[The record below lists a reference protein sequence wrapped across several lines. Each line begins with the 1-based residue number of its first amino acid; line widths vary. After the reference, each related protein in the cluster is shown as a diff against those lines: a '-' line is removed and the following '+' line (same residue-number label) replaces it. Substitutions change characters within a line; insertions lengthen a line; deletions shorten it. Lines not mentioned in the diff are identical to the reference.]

1 MSLAG
6 FQQWTQSL
14 VFAGYSVSQFTTSLV
29 SGGPAIQ
36 GFLSSLENLTSSV
49 LKYST
54 QAFDKATENEVNRL
68 AAGGAI
74 SNSFSKKISF
84 DEGLELF
91 DDLKVKLAK
100 SAASLPGT
108 TADYITVFRSLSD
121 DMATALNSAGAGGAA
136 LKQLFKDKVPQA
148 VEKLVL
154 QTKLYGQDI
163 PVSSI
168 TRTYSK
174 LLSTG
179 KVNSREIFVQ
189 RNPVLRTGIE
199 QWEKA
204 NAKKLPQLNIRE
216 RFDALNKIFADS
228 ISSQQMDG
236 LKGSFQA
243 KIETI
248 KSFLFDPDVGMF
260 GFERE
265 FKNSSGETTTIFKTL
280 TSAIGPVIDRFADLA
295 QNIIIFA
302 DPAQFAANF
311 FDSTVGIALKDF
323 GERLGVLNQIIQITE
338 GNFETKLHAAL
349 KAAFSFDYKTF
360 DFAAAITKFFD
371 KLAKNIENFGD
382 NIRPDDKFGKAMEA
396 LLNGLFKVVG
406 AILGRAARQA
416 AEHPK
421 ESFQFVALTN
431 PGLIF
436 NAFTALTTSF
446 LVLAPIAKLLF
457 STIASLASLAF
468 KIPIVTSLFGALAN
482 IATAVSGVFV
492 GIAGAAVIV
501 IAFVAG
507 LVIFKEQLLA
517 AGKHFT
523 ELSNAMSGPFKDA
536 TQILG
541 WSLTKLGEAGSNLA
555 KAWTE
560 FTAGDWRGA
569 IVSLFKGLVKAIQGL
584 FGLTGTAASAALGA
598 ITVAWEGMLPV
609 LKQFGMF
616 LLDGLV
622 NLLTGSKSLD
632 KLTDKVSSA
641 PVVQTK
647 NGNILDSG
655 LDAYKTWHNR
665 LNATLGLDPVFS
677 NFTGNAFGGLLD
689 SLAAEKANMPS
700 GASLAIA
707 NSSEA
712 ILTQGQSQV
721 VASALTNK
729 AGASIGNVNVYVSQ
743 SNATAQD
750 IGMEVR
756 NQLIALLA

>member
-1 MSLAG
+1 MSIAS
-6 FQQWTQSL
+6 FQKWTQSL
-14 VFAGYSVSQFTTSLV
+14 VYSGYAVGQFTSSLI
-29 SGGPAIQ
+29 SGGPVVQ

-54 QAFDKATENEVNRL
+54 QAFEKATENEVNRL

-74 SNSFSKKISF
+74 SNSFSKKINF
-84 DEGLELF
+84 DEGLQLF
-91 DDLKVKLAK
+91 DEIKIKLAK

-121 DMATALNSAGAGGAA
+121 DMATALNSAGAGAGQ
-136 LKQLFKDKVPQA
+136 LKQLFREKVPQA

-154 QTKLYGQDI
+154 QSKLYGQDI

-179 KVNSREIFVQ
+179 KVNSKEIFVQ

-199 QWEKA
+199 KWEKE
-204 NAKKLPQLNIRE
+204 NGKKLPQLNVRE

-228 ISSQQMDG
+228 ISTSQMDG

-265 FKNSSGETTTIFKTL
+265 FKNASGETTTVFKTL
-280 TSAIGPVIDRFADLA
+280 AGAIGPVIDRFTDLA
-295 QNIIIFA
+295 QSVVTFA
-302 DPAQFAANF
+302 DPSQFAVNF
-311 FDSTVGIALKDF
+311 FDSTAGVALKNF

-338 GNFETKLHAAL
+338 GNFETKLHTAL
-349 KAAFSFDYKTF
+349 KAAFNFDYKTF
-360 DFAAAITKFFD
+360 DFAGAITKFFD
-371 KLAKNIENFGD
+371 GLAKSIETFGD
-382 NIRPDDKFGKAMEA
+382 NIKPDDKFGKAMEA
-396 LLNGLFKVVG
+396 LLSGLFKVVG

-421 ESFQFVALTN
+421 ESFQLIALTN

-436 NAFTALTTSF
+436 NAFTALSTSF
-446 LVLAPIAKLLF
+446 LVLAPVIKLLF
-457 STIASLASLAF
+457 SGFSS
-468 KIPIVTSLFGALAN
+468 
-482 IATAVSGVFV
+482 
-492 GIAGAAVIV
+492 
-501 IAFVAG
+501 VAG
-507 LVIFKEQLLA
+507 LALKIPVVNSVLGALGNTITAVLGAFASAIGAVAVILAFTAAIVIFKDQLLS

-523 ELSNAMSGPFKDA
+523 DLSNTMSGPFKDA
-536 TQILG
+536 VQIFG
-541 WSLTKLGEAGSNLA
+541 WSLTKLGEAGKALA
-555 KAWTE
+555 TAWAE

-584 FGLTGTAASAALGA
+584 FGLTGAAVSAVGGA
-598 ITVAWEGMLPV
+598 ISVAWEGMLPI
-609 LKQFGMF
+609 LKQFGLF

-622 NLLTGSKSLD
+622 NLFTGAKSLD
-632 KLTDKVSSA
+632 KLTARVGSA
-641 PVVQTK
+641 PIVETK
-647 NGNILDSG
+647 NGSIIDSG

-665 LNATLGLDPVFS
+665 LNATLGLDPVFG
-677 NFTGNAFGGLLD
+677 NYTGNTYGSILA
-689 SLAAEKANMPS
+689 SLATERANMPS

-707 NSSEA
+707 NSSET
-712 ILTQGQSQV
+712 IMTRGQTQAVMQGLSG
-721 VASALTNK
+721 SK
-729 AGASIGNVNVYVSQ
+729 SIGSVNVYVTQ
-743 SNATAQD
+743 SNASAED
-750 IGMEVR
+750 IGLAVK
-756 NQLIALLA
+756 NQLVALLA